1 MSTPHLAAAPSP
13 RISAGG
19 SAFLAPS
26 SGSVAIRCTGTRV
39 PSSARSPRRLPV
51 KGGWYDRGS
60 LPRLPATAGQCGDS
74 QVPGGRSAGA
84 PSWSRRQAGCGAG
97 HDGARASADQGV
109 LLVVTGNLPEPVQRV
124 VKVAVTGARVGREGS
139 PRTRLGQASRVICRT
154 GSTACASTLLRPVC
168 FARYN
173 ARSA

>member
-26 SGSVAIRCTGTRV
+26 SGGVAIRCTGTCV

-124 VKVAVTGARVGREGS
+124 VKVAVTGPRWPRRIAAHAPRSGQPRHLSHRLNRLREHFVAAG
-139 PRTRLGQASRVICRT
+139 LF
-154 GSTACASTLLRPVC
+154 CAI
-168 FARYN
+168 
-173 ARSA
+173 